1 MLEEVTEDGGPWE
14 RGRTAERV
22 ELEMVLKEVEGL
34 SGQDQARPVGGGVGE
49 RTV

>member
-34 SGQDQARPVGGGVGE
+34 SGQDQARPVGGWVGE